1 MAWLFQPLLQLIARS
16 TDSEMAR
23 QLEFLKAENAML
35 RKRLGRS
42 VRLTDEEKSLLVKLG
57 DAIGAGVKALITIVS
72 FTTFQLWAKAARQE
86 GVVDKLKRKGG
97 RRKTPDEIKELVLRL
112 ARENAWGYTR
122 ILGELRKLGIKTS
135 RSNVVN
141 ILKANGLDPNSRRG
155 KGSWTEFLNSH
166 GETLWQVDFFSKN
179 LITADGL
186 RQFFCMVF
194 LNVATREAF
203 VSPCTAKTTEA
214 WVEEQTEAFVS
225 HVKVTGKKAGLV
237 FRDND
242 SVYRRNFDETL
253 KKHGIDVHRLEIRAP
268 NTNAFV
274 ERFIQT
280 IQQETLDNFLV
291 YGPDHFDY
299 LVSEF
304 LAHYHTERPHQGKD
318 NRPLRLSEAPATGEI
333 VCSQRLGGLL
343 KHYYRKAA

>member
-1 MAWLFQPLLQLIARS
+1 MFPISKWLVLTCRWLAGF
-16 TDSEMAR
+16 
-23 QLEFLKAENAML
+23 
-35 RKRLGRS
+35 KR
-42 VRLTDEEKSLLVKLG
+42 RLT
-57 DAIGAGVKALITIVS
+57 
-72 FTTFQLWAKAARQE
+72 
-86 GVVDKLKRKGG
+86 
-97 RRKTPDEIKELVLRL
+97 
-112 ARENAWGYTR
+112 
-122 ILGELRKLGIKTS
+122 
-135 RSNVVN
+135 
-141 ILKANGLDPNSRRG
+141 
-155 KGSWTEFLNSH
+155 
-166 GETLWQVDFFSKN
+166 
-179 LITADGL
+179 
-186 RQFFCMVF
+186 
-194 LNVATREAF
+194 TREAF